1 MGRILAHGLGG
12 RSDLPVPMWLAQYGA
27 AVALVFSFAALRT
40 FWRTPRLEH
49 AGAGDG
55 RPLPLPVQRLADAPA
70 TRAGLRALG
79 LALAGITLAAAAFGP
94 DDPVANPAP
103 TWLYI
108 WFWVGLV
115 PASLLFG
122 PVWRLMNPLR
132 TLWAGL
138 ERLRGRPGGV
148 PRPMPAGLGYWP
160 AAASL
165 AVFAWLEL
173 VYTDASLPSTVLTFL
188 LAYGLV
194 HLGASM
200 VYGQAWFAR
209 GDGFEVYSTLLASLC
224 PFGRRADG
232 RLVVR
237 NPLAGLAGIDVAPG
251 LVAVVCVLLGGAA
264 FDGLARTRWWASVT
278 GDRGAHV
285 DLLLGTV
292 GLAAAFGFVAVTY
305 LAATRA
311 SQRYRPARIADPAE
325 DRLDRRFVHTLLPI
339 AVGYTLAHY
348 FSLLVLQGQN
358 GYIRASDPF
367 GRGWDLF
374 GTASWVQNPLA
385 VSTATIALV
394 QVGAIVAGHMVGVV
408 AAHDRAMATFRGRDR
423 LRGQYLLF
431 ATMVCYT
438 VGGIALLVGSR

>member
-55 RPLPLPVQRLADAPA
+55 RPLPAPVQRLADAPA

-122 PVWRLMNPLR
+122 PIWRLMNPLR
-132 TLWAGL
+132 TLSAGL
-138 ERLRGRPGGV
+138 ERLRGRPGAV
-148 PRPMPAGLGYWP
+148 SRELPAGLGYWP

-173 VYTDASLPSTVLTFL
+173 VYADASLPSTVLAFL
-188 LAYGLV
+188 LGYGLV

-251 LVAVVCVLLGGAA
+251 LVAVICVLLGGAA

-278 GDRGAHV
+278 GDRGEHV
-285 DLLLGTV
+285 DLLLGTA
-292 GLAAAFGFVAVTY
+292 GLAAAIGFVAVTY

-311 SQRYRPARIADPAE
+311 SQRYRPVRIADPAE

-374 GTASWVQNPLA
+374 GTASWVENPLA

-394 QVGAIVAGHMVGVV
+394 QVTSIVAGHMVGVV

-438 VGGIALLVGSR
+438 VGGIALLVGT

>member
-1 MGRILAHGLGG
+1 VGRALAHGLGG

-27 AVALVFSFAALRT
+27 AVALVFSFAALRA
-40 FWRTPRLEH
+40 FWPTPRLER
-49 AGAGDG
+49 AGAGHG
-55 RPLPLPVQRLADAPA
+55 RPLPRSVQRLADAPA

-79 LALAGITLAAAAFGP
+79 LALAAVTVAAAALGP

-115 PASLLFG
+115 PASLAFG
-122 PVWRLMNPLR
+122 PVWRLLNPLR
-132 TLWAGL
+132 TLSAGL
-138 ERLRGRPGGV
+138 ERLRGRGAGQAREP
-148 PRPMPAGLGYWP
+148 PAWLGYWP

-173 VYTDASLPSTVLTFL
+173 VYADAGQPQTVLAFL
-188 LAYGLV
+188 LGYGLV

-224 PFGRRADG
+224 PFGRRDDG

-237 NPLAGLAGIDVAPG
+237 NPLAGLAAVEVAPG

-278 GDRGAHV
+278 GAGGHV
-285 DLLLGTV
+285 DLLLGTA
-292 GLAAAFGFVAVTY
+292 GLAAAVGFVAATY

-311 SQRYRPARIADPAE
+311 SQRYRRARAAGPEA

-348 FSLLVLQGQN
+348 FSLLVLEGQN
-358 GYIRASDPF
+358 GYIQASDPF
-367 GRGWDLF
+367 GLGWDLF
-374 GTASWVQNPLA
+374 GTAGWVQNPQA

-394 QVGAIVAGHMVGVV
+394 QVSAIVGGHLLGVV

-423 LRGQYLLF
+423 VRGQYLLF

-438 VGGIALLVGSR
+438 VGGIALLVGT

>member
-1 MGRILAHGLGG
+1 
-12 RSDLPVPMWLAQYGA
+12 MWLAQYGA

-55 RPLPLPVQRLADAPA
+55 RPLPPPVQRLADAPA
-70 TRAGLRALG
+70 TRAGLRAVG
-79 LALAGITLAAAAFGP
+79 LALAGVTLAAATFGP
-94 DDPVANPAP
+94 DDPLANPAP

-115 PASLLFG
+115 PASLLLG
-122 PVWRLMNPLR
+122 PIWRLMNPLR
-132 TLWAGL
+132 SLSAGL
-138 ERLRGRPGGV
+138 EWLRGRPGGAS
-148 PRPMPAGLGYWP
+148 RPMPAGLGYWP

-173 VYTDASLPSTVLTFL
+173 VYADASLPATVLTFL

-237 NPLAGLAGIDVAPG
+237 NPLTGLAGIDVAPG

-285 DLLLGTV
+285 DLFLGTV
-292 GLAAAFGFVAVTY
+292 GLAAAIGFVAVTY

-311 SQRYRPARIADPAE
+311 SQRYRQVRIADPAE

-348 FSLLVLQGQN
+348 FSLLVLEGQN

-394 QVGAIVAGHMVGVV
+394 QVGAIVGGHLVGVV

-438 VGGIALLVGSR
+438 VGGIALLVGGR